1 MDRGL
6 AFNIA
11 LAVLMA
17 LTVST
22 LSALHEY
29 RLDVYVSMYTLEY
42 YVCLAVFRPRRRMR
56 FDPIALTLLAVFS
69 VIVAFRV
76 MEVLGYALL
85 S

>member
-1 MDRGL
+1 MDRSV
-6 AFNIA
+6 AFNIS
-11 LAVLMA
+11 LAILMA

-22 LSALHEY
+22 LSALREY

-42 YVCLAVFRPRRRMR
+42 YVCLAIFRPRRRIR
-56 FDPIALTLLAVFS
+56 FDPIALTLLALFS
-69 VIVAFRV
+69 TIVAFRV